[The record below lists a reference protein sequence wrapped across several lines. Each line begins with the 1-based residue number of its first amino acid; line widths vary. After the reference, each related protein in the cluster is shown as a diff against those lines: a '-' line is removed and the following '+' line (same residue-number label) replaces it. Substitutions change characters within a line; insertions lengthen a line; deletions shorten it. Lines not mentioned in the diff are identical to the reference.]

1 MSAERSKESGN
12 TLRDIIVICSVLVM
26 MTAIYLWW
34 IDSPTPPEIQTSPNQ
49 VMSGDGESEVVHGM
63 SQIEGLPE
71 SLDSLLAMGNAQ
83 MDARQYPMA
92 AECYR
97 RALILDSSMTA
108 VRVDFGACLHGMG
121 LAARAAEE
129 FRRAIGEDPD
139 HAVAHFNLGIAYLDL
154 QRPDSSRVYF
164 EKCLSL
170 SPDGQLAENARKMLA
185 SLDKDIG

>member
-1 MSAERSKESGN
+1 MSAERSKASGN
-12 TLRDIIVICSVLVM
+12 TLRDIVVVFSVLAA

-34 IDSPTPPEIQTSPNQ
+34 MNSSTASQ
-49 VMSGDGESEVVHGM
+49 VPSGQAMSGDSMFETDHEM

-71 SLDSLLAMGNAQ
+71 SLDSLVTMGNMQ
-83 MDARQYPMA
+83 MDVRNYPMA

-97 RALILDSSMTA
+97 RALILDSSMIA

-129 FRRAIGEDPD
+129 FQRAIGEDPD
-139 HAVAHFNLGIAYLDL
+139 HVIAHFNMGITYLDL
-154 QRPDSSRVYF
+154 LKPDSARVYF

-170 SPDGQLAENARKMLA
+170 SPEGQLAENARKMLA
-185 SLDKDIG
+185 SLDKDSG